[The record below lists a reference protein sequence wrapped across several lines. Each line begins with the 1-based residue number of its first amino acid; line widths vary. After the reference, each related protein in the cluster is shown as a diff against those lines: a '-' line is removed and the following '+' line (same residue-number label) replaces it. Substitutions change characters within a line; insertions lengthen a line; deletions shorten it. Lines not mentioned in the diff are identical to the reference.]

1 MRPHLV
7 ENELPEAVIVAQ
19 DISKHFPVTKGLFS
33 RKTGKPIRAV
43 DGVSFHIPS
52 GSCFAVVGESG
63 SGKSTLARLLVGL
76 LRPSA
81 GDVKIEGQ
89 SLGACSEAELRA
101 VRRRVQLVLQD
112 PRASLDPRMRV
123 SAVLEE
129 ALEVHNIGAT
139 RAERQS
145 RIETVIRQVG
155 LTLDHLDRYPNEL
168 SGGQRQRVAIARAI
182 ICEPEIL
189 VLDEPVSALD
199 VSVQAQ
205 IINLLMD
212 LQAQLGLT
220 YIVITHDLALV
231 GHMADTVGVMYLG
244 RFVEIGRAAAISL
257 RPHHPYTQ
265 SLLSVVA
272 TTDPR
277 IEKTRDLM
285 ILEGIVPSPS
295 AVPSGCSFHTRCP
308 LARRL
313 GEAAGIEAVQTPFG
327 PIPSRCVTE
336 VPVQQEIPDEGMLVT
351 CHFAGRQ
358 CSRDENSHPLSSN
371 RRKL

>member
-7 ENELPEAVIVAQ
+7 ENELPEAVIIAQ

-43 DGVSFHIPS
+43 DGVSFHIPR

-81 GDVKIEGQ
+81 GDVRIEGQ

-129 ALEVHNIGAT
+129 ALQVHNIGTT

-145 RIETVIRQVG
+145 RIEAVIRQVG

-168 SGGQRQRVAIARAI
+168 SGNA
-182 ICEPEIL
+182 
-189 VLDEPVSALD
+189 
-199 VSVQAQ
+199 
-205 IINLLMD
+205 
-212 LQAQLGLT
+212 
-220 YIVITHDLALV
+220 
-231 GHMADTVGVMYLG
+231 
-244 RFVEIGRAAAISL
+244 
-257 RPHHPYTQ
+257 
-265 SLLSVVA
+265 
-272 TTDPR
+272 
-277 IEKTRDLM
+277 
-285 ILEGIVPSPS
+285 
-295 AVPSGCSFHTRCP
+295 
-308 LARRL
+308 
-313 GEAAGIEAVQTPFG
+313 
-327 PIPSRCVTE
+327 
-336 VPVQQEIPDEGMLVT
+336 
-351 CHFAGRQ
+351 
-358 CSRDENSHPLSSN
+358 
-371 RRKL
+371 